1 MSQKALAMCR
11 KTFRLY
17 TKVYEKITAH
27 TILRDGYFL
36 LSFLLQISVY
46 ENELLQKNTRKMT
59 SARYTMTVL
68 LFL

>member
-36 LSFLLQISVY
+36 LSFPLKIPVY
-46 ENELLQKNTRKMT
+46 ENELLKKYSQKK
-59 SARYTMTVL
+59 L
-68 LFL
+68 LHDIQ